1 MVNFFSGM
9 ITMGF
14 LVASLFFF
22 RFWKRTGDFFFGI
35 FAVSFI
41 LLALGQTAGMISQS
55 YREDETWIYLFRLA
69 AFVLLLLAILAKN
82 FWHSAKR

>member
-22 RFWKRTGDFFFGI
+22 RFWKRTNDQLFATFGI
-35 FAVSFI
+35 SFI
-41 LLALGQTAGMISQS
+41 LLALGQTAGVISQS

-69 AFVLLLLAILAKN
+69 AFILLLVAILAKN
-82 FWHSAKR
+82 FSRSLKR